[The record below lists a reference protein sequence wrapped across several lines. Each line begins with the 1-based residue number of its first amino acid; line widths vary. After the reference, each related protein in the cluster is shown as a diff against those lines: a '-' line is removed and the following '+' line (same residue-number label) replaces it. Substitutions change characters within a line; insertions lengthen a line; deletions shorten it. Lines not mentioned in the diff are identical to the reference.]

1 MPMSRRIEIELTSK
15 RPDGTW
21 TWRAAGA
28 REPRGEVVDSVVPA
42 GSSVNDVMRADV
54 ETDLDGSR
62 VLSITPPKAKNVR
75 TGLLEILPSTR
86 AFEPVTQQ
94 LAKKGSRGGDDR
106 KGPRRERKD
115 GDKPR
120 GERKDGDK
128 PRGERKEGDRARGDR
143 KEGAE
148 GRTDRPRRQFF
159 DAPPELPQRPK
170 AKRIRPLRVNVDA
183 VLAELPEAHR
193 TIAETVLNGG
203 VPAVRAAIEEQ
214 NRIAVE
220 AGKEKVPA
228 EGLLQIA
235 EQLLPRLRVAEWRDK
250 AISAESIIHDIDLR
264 DLRSIVVT
272 ADQLVAIDEDTRA
285 LVAKMR
291 QGLVIR
297 QETETKNW
305 LDDVAAATSV
315 GRVVRALRLSSQP
328 PKAGVPFPAPLAA
341 QIVAA
346 TVAGL
351 TTDAPSE
358 RWIALLEAAAFS
370 PIHAKVLPAAVP
382 TVISEDLTKTVTR
395 LGPLMPQIAALFGI
409 AVDPKARPP
418 RPLQVPRGDK
428 GPHKRAG
435 DLNKSAD
442 GKPGADKPRR
452 GPKPQSTESQKPEHA
467 ATDVASTPE
476 DSAPTPEPVVAEVVE
491 TPVVV
496 EVVVTPAVEAAE
508 VAVADAPVVSE
519 SESVSEQAQ

>member
-28 REPRGEVVDSVVPA
+28 REPRGEVVDSIVPA
-42 GSSVNDVMRADV
+42 GSSVSDVMRADV

-120 GERKDGDK
+120 GERKDGD
-128 PRGERKEGDRARGDR
+128 RSRGDR
-143 KEGAE
+143 KDGAD
-148 GRTDRPRRQFF
+148 GRPDRPRRQFF

-170 AKRIRPLRVNVDA
+170 AKRIRPLRVNIDA

-203 VPAVRAAIEEQ
+203 VPAVRAAVEEQ
-214 NRIAVE
+214 NRIAVA

-272 ADQLVAIDEDTRA
+272 ADQLVAIDEETRA
-285 LVAKMR
+285 LVAKMK

-341 QIVAA
+341 QVVAA

-351 TTDAPSE
+351 TPDAPSE

-370 PIHAKVLPAAVP
+370 PVHGKVLPAAVP

-435 DLNKSAD
+435 DVNKSAD
-442 GKPGADKPRR
+442 AKPRADKPDR
-452 GPKPQSTESQKPEHA
+452 GPKPQGSESKKPAPAVPASVPDEL
-467 ATDVASTPE
+467 VAVET
-476 DSAPTPEPVVAEVVE
+476 EPVVSEVVE
-491 TPVVV
+491 TV
-496 EVVVTPAVEAAE
+496 AVEAAT
-508 VAVADAPVVSE
+508 VVSNEVPAAVE
-519 SESVSEQAQ
+519 SESSTEQAE